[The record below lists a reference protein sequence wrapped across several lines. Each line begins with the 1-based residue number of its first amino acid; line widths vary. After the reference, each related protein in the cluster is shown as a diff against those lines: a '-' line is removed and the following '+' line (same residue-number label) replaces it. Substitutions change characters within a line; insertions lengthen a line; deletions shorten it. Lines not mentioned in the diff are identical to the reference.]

1 MTDER
6 LAFRTC
12 PLCEAG
18 CGLEITVKGS
28 TIGRI
33 RGDMDDV
40 FSHGFICPKGS
51 TLKQLHEDPD
61 RLRKPHIKRNGVHVE
76 VEWDEAW
83 AEIAGRLQD
92 VIERHGRDAVGVYLG
107 NPGAHSLS
115 AMLYNRTLLQGLGT
129 HNRFSASTVDQL
141 PKQVAAGYM
150 FGTGVSV
157 AVPDLDR
164 TDYLMI
170 LGANPYASN
179 GSVCTAPDFPGRIE
193 AIRARGGKVVV
204 VDPRRTR
211 TAEEADQWIAIRPA
225 TDALFL
231 MAIVNV
237 LFAENLV
244 KIQDHIAPLLNGLNE
259 VREASQ
265 EFTPERV
272 AHATGLEPE
281 VMRQVARELSAAKTA
296 ALYGRIGTTTT
307 EFGTTASWLVDV
319 VNTLT
324 GNLDSVGGVMFTKP
338 ALGGPTT
345 RGTSGKGG
353 GFRIGRG
360 GGKTKVKG
368 YPEVMGEYPAAAM
381 AEEITDAG
389 DAGIKALVTVAG
401 NPILSTPHSRQ
412 LSDAF
417 EKLELMISVDLY
429 LNETT
434 RHADVILPVPSQLQR
449 DHYDVLL
456 LQFAIR
462 NVANY
467 STPVLPLDD
476 GQPDEWEI
484 LAKLGMIA
492 QGLGPDADPH
502 LADDLAIEGLV
513 RNSIGDHSSPIHGRN
528 ADEIIDLLNAEG
540 RRGPAR
546 MLDFML
552 QTGPYGAG
560 FGTNAGGA
568 SLQLL
573 LDNPHGVDF
582 GALESRLPDALRT
595 RTGMIELAPEPLVAD
610 VPRLLDSIE
619 EFTKN
624 RFVLVGRRHLKTNNS
639 WMHNI
644 QVLVKGNVRCSLQ
657 MHTDDAKSLD
667 LLSESADEVFV
678 SVTSRVGSV
687 VVPVE
692 ITDDIR
698 PGVVSLPHGWGHDHP
713 GTKMRV
719 AESLSG
725 VNSNIL
731 SDHEAMDPL
740 SGTSVLN
747 GIPVSIAK
755 IGIKV

>member
-1 MTDER
+1 
-6 LAFRTC
+6 
-12 PLCEAG
+12 
-18 CGLEITVKGS
+18 
-28 TIGRI
+28 
-33 RGDMDDV
+33 
-40 FSHGFICPKGS
+40 
-51 TLKQLHEDPD
+51 
-61 RLRKPHIKRNGVHVE
+61 
-76 VEWDEAW
+76 
-83 AEIAGRLQD
+83 
-92 VIERHGRDAVGVYLG
+92 
-107 NPGAHSLS
+107 
-115 AMLYNRTLLQGLGT
+115 
-129 HNRFSASTVDQL
+129 
-141 PKQVAAGYM
+141 
-150 FGTGVSV
+150 
-157 AVPDLDR
+157 
-164 TDYLMI
+164 MI

-237 LFAENLV
+237 LFADNLV
-244 KIQDHIAPLLNGLNE
+244 KIQDHIAPLLNGLDE

-265 EFTPERV
+265 DFTPERV
-272 AHATGLEPE
+272 AQATGLEPE
-281 VMRQVARELSAAKTA
+281 VIRQIAHELSAAKTA

-389 DAGIKALVTVAG
+389 DVGIKALVTVAG

-467 STPVLPLDD
+467 STPVLSLDD

-513 RNSIGDHSSPIHGRN
+513 RNSIGDPSSPIHGRN
-528 ADEIIDLLNAEG
+528 ADEIIDALNADG

-595 RTGMIELAPEPLVAD
+595 RTGMIEFAPEPLLAD
-610 VPRLLDSIE
+610 VPRLLDSID

-692 ITDDIR
+692 ISDDIR

-713 GTKMRV
+713 GTRMRI

-755 IGIKV
+755 IG

>member
-1 MTDER
+1 MPDLPTFLPGEEA
-6 LAFRTC
+6 LA
-12 PLCEAG
+12 
-18 CGLEITVKGS
+18 
-28 TIGRI
+28 
-33 RGDMDDV
+33 DD
-40 FSHGFICPKGS
+40 
-51 TLKQLHEDPD
+51 L
-61 RLRKPHIKRNGVHVE
+61 N
-76 VEWDEAW
+76 
-83 AEIAGRLQD
+83 
-92 VIERHGRDAVGVYLG
+92 VIVDAVNTV
-107 NPGAHSLS
+107 S
-115 AMLYNRTLLQGLGT
+115 ADLGT
-129 HNRFSASTVDQL
+129 LT
-141 PKQVAAGYM
+141 
-150 FGTGVSV
+150 GT
-157 AVPDLDR
+157 
-164 TDYLMI
+164 
-170 LGANPYASN
+170 
-179 GSVCTAPDFPGRIE
+179 
-193 AIRARGGKVVV
+193 
-204 VDPRRTR
+204 
-211 TAEEADQWIAIRPA
+211 
-225 TDALFL
+225 
-231 MAIVNV
+231 
-237 LFAENLV
+237 
-244 KIQDHIAPLLNGLNE
+244 
-259 VREASQ
+259 
-265 EFTPERV
+265 
-272 AHATGLEPE
+272 
-281 VMRQVARELSAAKTA
+281 
-296 ALYGRIGTTTT
+296 
-307 EFGTTASWLVDV
+307 

-338 ALGGPTT
+338 VLGGPTT
-345 RGTSGKGG
+345 RGTSGKGS

-389 DAGIKALVTVAG
+389 DVGIKALVTVAG

-467 STPVLPLDD
+467 STPVLSLDD

-513 RNSIGDHSSPIHGRN
+513 RNSIGDPSSPIHGRN
-528 ADEIIDLLNAEG
+528 ADEIIDALNADG

-595 RTGMIELAPEPLVAD
+595 RTGMIELAPEPLLAD
-610 VPRLLDSIE
+610 VPRLLDSID

-667 LLSESADEVFV
+667 LIDDSNDEVFV
-678 SVTSRVGSV
+678 TVTSRVGSV
-687 VVPVE
+687 VVSVE
-692 ITDDIR
+692 ISEDIR

-713 GTKMRV
+713 GTRMRI

-755 IGIKV
+755 IG

>member
-1 MTDER
+1 
-6 LAFRTC
+6 
-12 PLCEAG
+12 
-18 CGLEITVKGS
+18 V
-28 TIGRI
+28 
-33 RGDMDDV
+33 
-40 FSHGFICPKGS
+40 
-51 TLKQLHEDPD
+51 
-61 RLRKPHIKRNGVHVE
+61 
-76 VEWDEAW
+76 
-83 AEIAGRLQD
+83 
-92 VIERHGRDAVGVYLG
+92 
-107 NPGAHSLS
+107 
-115 AMLYNRTLLQGLGT
+115 
-129 HNRFSASTVDQL
+129 
-141 PKQVAAGYM
+141 

-244 KIQDHIAPLLNGLNE
+244 KIQDHIAPLLNGLDE

-345 RGTSGKGG
+345 RGASGKGG

-560 FGTNAGGA
+560 FGTNTGGA

-595 RTGMIELAPEPLVAD
+595 RTGMIELAPEPLLAD
-610 VPRLLDSIE
+610 VSRLLDSIE

-644 QVLVKGNVRCSLQ
+644 QVLVKGSVRCSLQ

-755 IGIKV
+755 IG